1 MEGEEEC
8 ERCDA
13 TDVRR
18 AVASVDRRERPRK
31 GAGRKSFWLSL
42 SSSMV
47 RRAVASAPR
56 KRAGRKS
63 FLALALADGASS
75 ERCGEL
81 WPAWTANQSPRA
93 ETSREKVLLG
103 CPSRC
108 DLVDVRRCG
117 QRVRCGAGAGSAVGA
132 RGRSVDGEALGCGGK
147 RKGESLIREANF
159 GVGKAQGRVAHGG
172 VVVFVLLLLLALVG
186 VPGESLVEHGA
197 STWES
202 VRNCTK

>member
-18 AVASVDRRERPRK
+18 AVASVDRRERRPHGKEPGESPSR
-31 GAGRKSFWLSL
+31 LSL

-117 QRVRCGAGAGSAVGA
+117 QRVRCGAGDGSSRRVRSERGWRSARVRRKKERRKSHSGGQFWRGEGAGK
-132 RGRSVDGEALGCGGK
+132 GRPWRCCCFCS
-147 RKGESLIREANF
+147 
-159 GVGKAQGRVAHGG
+159 
-172 VVVFVLLLLLALVG
+172 VVVAGAGGWVCPGRALW
-186 VPGESLVEHGA
+186 SMEHLRG
-197 STWES
+197 
-202 VRNCTK
+202 NQ